1 MFPNFWNIPPDN
13 KRDACI
19 IAGIIWL
26 LLAGLFQTSQL
37 IAWVILKCL
46 FQTSQLIAWVI
57 LKCLA

>member
-1 MFPNFWNIPPDN
+1 MFSNFWNISSYN
-13 KRDACI
+13 KRDTCI

-46 FQTSQLIAWVI
+46 A
-57 LKCLA
+57 

>member
-1 MFPNFWNIPPDN
+1 MFPNFWNIPSDN
-13 KRDACI
+13 KRDTCIIAGI

-46 FQTSQLIAWVI
+46 A
-57 LKCLA
+57 